1 MAGCQQEKKSE
12 AYLNVNAKEEV
23 WENAAVGELRD
34 IEVVSVKSERS

>member
-12 AYLNVNAKEEV
+12 AYLIVNAEEEV

-34 IEVVSVKSERS
+34 FEVVSVKSERS